1 MLPTEAP
8 TQLAAERVVKRGA
21 KVADQRGTDARRWL
35 VIGGLAAALAASSS
49 LASWRQ
55 NHALLI
61 NTTQSL
67 PNWAFWIDKHRVP
80 QRGDF
85 VVFAPAQTPLITAH
99 FGKVSPPFAKRVYG
113 MPGDVVSREGNV
125 VRINGAEVA
134 RLKPASSRGEP
145 LAPGPI
151 GRIPEHCYYVGT
163 AHKDGL
169 DSRYA
174 DIGFVC
180 ANRIIGT
187 GDSVL

>member
-1 MLPTEAP
+1 MLPETDSPTEAAFVPP
-8 TQLAAERVVKRGA
+8 TACVNYA
-21 KVADQRGTDARRWL
+21 KRWL
-35 VIGGLAAALAASSS
+35 VIGALAATLAASSS

-55 NHALLI
+55 SHALLI

-85 VVFAPAQTPLITAH
+85 VVFSAPQTPLITAH
-99 FGKVSPPFAKRVYG
+99 FGSSSPPFAKRVYG
-113 MPGDVVSREGNV
+113 MPGDVVSRQGNV

-134 RLKPASSRGEP
+134 RLKPASSRGEA
-145 LAPGPI
+145 LKPGPT
-151 GRIPEHCYYVGT
+151 GRIPEHCYYLGT
-163 AHKDGL
+163 VHKDGL

-180 ANRIIGT
+180 SGRIIGT
-187 GDSVL
+187 GDSLL